1 MIEHIAN
8 KAVSALLDRIAA
20 QAAED
25 LPGIGIER
33 RADAIVLTGPGIVL
47 RRLTD
52 ARLRALAAS
61 AARGTTSA

>member
-1 MIEHIAN
+1 MIEQLAN
-8 KAVSALLDRIAA
+8 KAVSALLDRIGA

-33 RADAIVLTGPGIVL
+33 REDAIVLTGPGIVL

-61 AARGTTSA
+61 AAHGTIWA